1 LSAILLGVLP
11 VFALIALG
19 WGLKASG
26 FIPAETWGP
35 IERIAYF
42 VFYPG
47 FLVPSI
53 WAAQFEGLS
62 SAPLG
67 LASVAAVLLIGAA
80 AVLARPFTGLSGP
93 AFASVFQGVTRWNSF
108 VFLPVVVAVFGDA
121 GLSRAAVVIGALVPV
136 INIMAVLAHVRWGQ
150 DQRTGEVSAGAA
162 ARRALLRNPIVW
174 SCAIGLLLNVLRV
187 PPGPVDDA
195 LELLGD
201 GALPLG
207 LLVAGAGLN
216 FAAAA
221 ARPVT
226 IAAVCVV
233 KLILMPV
240 LMWSLC
246 RAFGGD
252 PLSQGVALACGSAPG
267 AAAAYVLARQMG
279 GDAPLMAGIVAFTT
293 LASVVTIPLLLL
305 LFGLP

>member
-1 LSAILLGVLP
+1 MSAILAGVLP

-19 WGLKASG
+19 WGLKASR

-35 IERIAYF
+35 IERITYF

-47 FLVPSI
+47 FLIPTI

-67 LASVAAVLLIGAA
+67 AASVAAVFLIGG
-80 AVLARPFTGLSGP
+80 LAILAKSLTGLSDP
-93 AFASVFQGVTRWNSF
+93 SFTSVFQGLTRWNSF
-108 VFLPVVVAVFGDA
+108 VFLPIVFAVFGEV
-121 GLSRAAVVIGALVPV
+121 GLSRAAIVIGALVPV
-136 INIMAVLAHVRWGQ
+136 INIMAVLVLARWGEGQ
-150 DQRTGEVSAGAA
+150 GGGWRAAGQ
-162 ARRALLRNPIVW
+162 ALARNPILW
-174 SCAIGLLLNVLRV
+174 SCGIGLALNLLRV

-195 LELLGD
+195 LDLLGD

-226 IAAVCVV
+226 IAVVCAV
-233 KLILMPV
+233 KLVAMPV

-246 RAFGGD
+246 RLFGGD

-293 LASVVTIPLLLL
+293 LASVVTIPVLLLV
-305 LFGLP
+305 FGLP

>member
-1 LSAILLGVLP
+1 MSAILAGVVP
-11 VFALIALG
+11 IFALIALG
-19 WGLKASG
+19 WGLKATR

-42 VFYPG
+42 VFYPA
-47 FLVPSI
+47 FLVPTI
-53 WAAQFEGLS
+53 WGAQFEGLA

-67 LASVAAVLLIGAA
+67 AASVAAVLLIGAG
-80 AVLARPFTGLSGP
+80 AVLARPLTGLSGP

-108 VFLPVVVAVFGDA
+108 VFLPVVVAVFGEE

-136 INIMAVLAHVRWGQ
+136 INIMAVLAHVRWGEG
-150 DQRTGEVSAGAA
+150 QREPGGGMRAAGK
-162 ARRALLRNPIVW
+162 ALGRNPILW
-174 SCAIGLLLNVLRV
+174 SCGIGLLLNLLRV
-187 PPGPVDDA
+187 PPGPVDEAMD
-195 LELLGD
+195 LLGD

-226 IAAVCVV
+226 IATVCAV
-233 KLILMPV
+233 KLVAMPV

-246 RAFGGD
+246 RLFGGD

-267 AAAAYVLARQMG
+267 AAASYVLARQMG

-293 LASVVTIPLLLL
+293 VASVVTIPVLLL

>member
-1 LSAILLGVLP
+1 MSAILLGVLP

-26 FIPAETWGP
+26 FTPAETWGP

-47 FLVPSI
+47 FLIPTI
-53 WAAQFEGLS
+53 WGAQFEGLA

-67 LASVAAVLLIGAA
+67 LASVAAVLLIGGA
-80 AVLARPFTGLSGP
+80 AVLSKPLTGLSGP

-136 INIMAVLAHVRWGQ
+136 INIMAVLAHVRWGEG
-150 DQRTGEVSAGAA
+150 QREVGGGLRAAG
-162 ARRALLRNPIVW
+162 RALGRNPILW
-174 SCAIGLLLNVLRV
+174 SCGIGLALNLLRV
-187 PPGPVDDA
+187 PPGPVDEA
-195 LELLGD
+195 LDLLGD

-226 IAAVCVV
+226 IATVCAV
-233 KLILMPV
+233 KLVAMPV
-240 LMWSLC
+240 LMWGLC
-246 RAFGGD
+246 RLFGGD
-252 PLSQGVALACGSAPG
+252 SLSQGVALACGSAPG
-267 AAAAYVLARQMG
+267 AAASYVLARQMG

-305 LFGLP
+305 VFGLP